1 MGVGGWDNN
10 LDFTFGVCRR
20 GGRGGGMQWRPFFEG
35 VVVSWLG
42 VESAYLSVQNVKCIL
57 EFWIT
62 LKPIFG
68 DSIYAK

>member
-1 MGVGGWDNN
+1 MEVGITIWILLLGFVEGV
-10 LDFTFGVCRR
+10 VE
-20 GGRGGGMQWRPFFEG
+20 GGGVQWRPFFEG

-42 VESAYLSVQNVKCIL
+42 VESAYLRVQNVKCIL